1 MTNADWW
8 SRVVEACTNHD
19 DLLLR
24 RVWTLRM
31 GTHDAAISLR
41 AVPGIGAEIVL
52 TMDGE
57 LMRT

>member
-1 MTNADWW
+1 
-8 SRVVEACTNHD
+8 
-19 DLLLR
+19 
-24 RVWTLRM
+24 M